1 MTVQSEPSIPKRVRN
16 PLDFPTV
23 TLIGFGNWGT
33 ALAHGLTQADV
44 PLREIIVRTLRARDR
59 KLASSFRTIG
69 ATATATTLD
78 HAALD
83 ADVFWIC
90 TPDASIAG
98 IAADLA
104 RRLAHRRAL
113 RRSRPCPIPQPPGKG
128 PVIFHS
134 SCALSSSELEVLRT
148 AGASTGTVHPL
159 MTFPPQSRAPS
170 RPHSP
175 SPTAPRFAL
184 AGIPFA
190 IEGDA
195 RAMRCARLL
204 VKALHGKSFSLP
216 AASKP
221 LYHAFGSFAS
231 PLLVALLQAT
241 AHAGMAVGYSRGN
254 AMGLMQ
260 PIVEQTISNF
270 FRHGAE
276 KSFSGPMARGDVATI
291 ASHMRALEAYPSLTA
306 LYRELGAF
314 ALTALPNRRSQE
326 IEQVLLGSRKDSP
339 KKSP

>member
-1 MTVQSEPSIPKRVRN
+1 MTVPSETSIPKRARN
-16 PLDFPTV
+16 SADFPTV

-33 ALAHGLTQADV
+33 ALAHGLTQAGV
-44 PLREIIVRTLRARDR
+44 PLREIIVRTPRARDR
-59 KLASSFRTIG
+59 KLASSFRTTG
-69 ATATATTLD
+69 GVATVTTLE

-90 TPDASIAG
+90 TPDASIAC

-104 RRLAHRRAL
+104 RQLEHRGAL
-113 RRSRPCPIPQPPGKG
+113 RRSRPSAIPPPSGKG

-134 SCALSSSELEVLRT
+134 SGALSSSELEVLRT
-148 AGASTGTVHPL
+148 GVASTGTVHPL
-159 MTFPPQSRAPS
+159 MTFPSQTRAQS
-170 RPHSP
+170 RPHTS
-175 SPTAPRFAL
+175 SPTAPCFAL

-204 VKALHGKSFSLP
+204 VKALRGKSFSLP

-221 LYHAFGSFAS
+221 LYHAFGAFAS

-241 AHAGMAVGYSRGN
+241 ANAGMAAGYSRDN
-254 AMGLMQ
+254 AMRLMQ

-314 ALTALPNRRSQE
+314 ALTALPNRHRQE
-326 IEQVLLGSRKDSP
+326 IEQVLLCPRKNP
-339 KKSP
+339 VKKSP